1 MDYLTVLEVSQI
13 LKTHTNTIYKM
24 CRDGVL
30 PAVKIGKEWRI
41 ERKRLAT
48 FMEGGTPPQKKD
60 AFRGLV
66 QLAMQQR
73 HLLGVFSAEKDIF
86 YFELTYFMGAVEN
99 NYHLI
104 KACWW
109 QHPDDVRRHMANV
122 GIPVEDMESNGSL
135 TVMNLNKVFCDSGV
149 MAAAE
154 AWRSAADR
162 ALSKGFRKVIG
173 AGSKHFDCCDT
184 HHSLLEF
191 ENALDKIFQ
200 DMPVSGVC
208 TYLMDMSLPN
218 VFQRLVDLLLIHD
231 SFFIQTEDT
240 EILSRI
246 TYSNVHPTKNRPF
259 I

>member
-41 ERKRLAT
+41 ERQRLAT

-60 AFRGLV
+60 EFRGLV
-66 QLAMQQR
+66 AHAMQQR
-73 HLLGVFSAEKDIF
+73 HLLGVFSDEKDIF
-86 YFELTYFMGAVEN
+86 DFELTYFMGAIEN
-99 NYHLI
+99 NYHLV

-122 GIPVEDMESNGSL
+122 GIPVEDLEANGSL

-149 MAAAE
+149 AAVAE
-154 AWRSAADR
+154 AWRKAVER
-162 ALSKGFRKVIG
+162 ALNNGFKRVIG

-184 HHSLLEF
+184 HYSLLEL
-191 ENALDKIFQ
+191 ENALNKTFQ
-200 DMPVSGVC
+200 NMPVSGVC
-208 TYLMDMSLPN
+208 TYLMDMNLPD
-218 VFQRLVDLLLIHD
+218 VFSRLVDLLLIHD

-240 EILSRI
+240 EILSKI
-246 TYSNVHPTKNRPF
+246 TYANVHRIKNSSMA
-259 I
+259 